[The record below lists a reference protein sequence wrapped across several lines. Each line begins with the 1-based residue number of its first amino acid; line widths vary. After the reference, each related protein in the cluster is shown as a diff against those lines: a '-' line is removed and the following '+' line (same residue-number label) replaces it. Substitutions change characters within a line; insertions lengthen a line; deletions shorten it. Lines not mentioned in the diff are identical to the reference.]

1 MIIITKTITTVY
13 KVFDITKNFLV
24 LNENNRQTRPGAFG
38 AFTCFMCEKPLG
50 TGDRLEIIETDK
62 GQKIVCR
69 QCAEDI
75 KRKLE
80 EEENE

>member
-1 MIIITKTITTVY
+1 MITITKTITTVY

-38 AFTCFMCEKPLG
+38 AFGCFVCDMPLG
-50 TGDRLEIIETDK
+50 TGDKLEVIETDK
-62 GQKIVCR
+62 GQKIVCV

-80 EEENE
+80 EEEDE